1 MTKRTKSMRA
11 KGKISLSKYF
21 QEFGGGESVAIV
33 RDKAVRSS
41 FPERLQG
48 RTGVIEGKRGK
59 FYLVKLSDIN
69 KEKTYIIQP
78 VHLKKIEVQEK
89 AK

>member
-1 MTKRTKSMRA
+1 MRA

-21 QEFGGGESVAIV
+21 QEFGKGESVAIV
-33 RDKAVRSS
+33 RERAVCSS

-48 RTGVIEGKRGK
+48 RTGFIDGKRGR
-59 FYLVKLSDIN
+59 FYLVKLSDLN
-69 KEKTYIIQP
+69 KEKIYIIQP

-89 AK
+89 VK

>member
-1 MTKRTKSMRA
+1 MRA

-21 QEFGGGESVAIV
+21 QEFSNGESVAVV
-33 RDKAVRSS
+33 RERAVRSS
-41 FPERLQG
+41 FPERIQG
-48 RTGVIEGKRGK
+48 RTGVIDGKRGRS
-59 FYLVKLSDIN
+59 YLVKLSDLN
-69 KEKTYIIQP
+69 KEKMYIIQP